1 MIKNC
6 NLLSLS
12 SKHESFLDSSA
23 GNVMYRNNYYVLPLL
38 EVKQMNIGH
47 GFRFEHRGSLN
58 LLGQLPTIKNHT
70 VPPSSIFR
78 LGKFAMQKFSTK
90 TIP

>member
-12 SKHESFLDSSA
+12 SKHESFFLDPSA

-70 VPPSSIFR
+70 VPRVVF
-78 LGKFAMQKFSTK
+78 
-90 TIP
+90 

>member
-12 SKHESFLDSSA
+12 SKHESFFLDSSA
-23 GNVMYRNNYYVLPLL
+23 GNVMYRNNYYVLPQL

-47 GFRFEHRGSLN
+47 GFRFGHRGSLN
-58 LLGQLPTIKNHT
+58 LLGQLPTIKSHT
-70 VPPSSIFR
+70 VPPNIIFK
-78 LGKFAMQKFSTK
+78 LCDEEMLTGLNA
-90 TIP
+90 